1 MMLRPIGE
9 HLQSCHCGGYIILL
23 VWPTFPYMGLGRKK
37 KLIYISHNY
46 SPILKRGVHNDNK
59 LTTRL
64 QTPVINSWVGISNNF
79 VKRLVHQTRL
89 K

>member
-9 HLQSCHCGGYIILL
+9 HLQSFHSGGYIILL

-37 KLIYISHNY
+37 KLIYISHND
-46 SPILKRGVHNDNK
+46 SPILKRGVHNDYK

-64 QTPVINSWVGISNNF
+64 QTPVINSWVGISNDF
-79 VKRLVHQTRL
+79 VRPLVHHTGL